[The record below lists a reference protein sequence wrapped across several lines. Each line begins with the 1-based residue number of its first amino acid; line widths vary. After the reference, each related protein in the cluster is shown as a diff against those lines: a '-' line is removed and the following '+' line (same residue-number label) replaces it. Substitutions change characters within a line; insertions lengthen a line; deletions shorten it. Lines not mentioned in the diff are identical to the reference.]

1 MPTLEWDF
9 RHTPYYRICS
19 HIGTQKRGFLLVN
32 PCSEVVGKPCHRRNL
47 QKPTC
52 VYSSTP
58 YLKYIRYV
66 YAEYTHEHLLI
77 LHSNDILKFPTFQNI
92 ELQAL
97 VNAFLYV
104 VIKTK

>member
-1 MPTLEWDF
+1 M
-9 RHTPYYRICS
+9 
-19 HIGTQKRGFLLVN
+19 
-32 PCSEVVGKPCHRRNL
+32 
-47 QKPTC
+47 
-52 VYSSTP
+52 
-58 YLKYIRYV
+58 

-104 VIKTK
+104 VIKAKWLYRRKDTTIFARLQI